1 VTLPVF
7 DRARIDARLAAAQ
20 AQQREA
26 LAAYR
31 QSILLAL
38 EEVENALARYRHGQ
52 VQLAAL
58 HQRERQAATA
68 EQLARARHSAGASD
82 LLELLDAQR
91 SAQQSQAGFAQG
103 LAQQRLALVDVL
115 RALGASAPGEL
126 G

>member
-1 VTLPVF
+1 ML
-7 DRARIDARLAAAQ
+7 RAFL
-20 AQQREA
+20 
-26 LAAYR
+26 
-31 QSILLAL
+31 ILLSLVLILINPA
-38 EEVENALARYRHGQ
+38 
-52 VQLAAL
+52 
-58 HQRERQAATA
+58 QAATA

-115 RALGASAPGEL
+115 RALGASAPGEP